1 MVTEGEII
9 DFARRYDPQPFH
21 TDPERAARSRWGGI
35 IASGWL
41 TCCIAMELV
50 VRQVLIGSESFGSP
64 GVEEL
69 QWTQPVRPGDFLRV
83 VVTVLESRISS
94 SGRVGSVRWEWAVL
108 NQAGLVVSR
117 MVATSLFDI
126 SAAAPNTE

>member
-9 DFARRYDPQPFH
+9 DFARRYDPHPFH

-35 IASGWL
+35 IASGWM

-64 GVEEL
+64 GVDQI